1 MRRYV
6 FGSVVSVVLAAV
18 LGLGMGL
25 PLHAQQGGGGEA
37 GRASEP
43 NAPPKTIE
51 EKTEG
56 MEKLDG
62 FVPIYWNEKDGK
74 LWLEIS
80 RFDTDILHY
89 TSLPAGFGENTLGLN
104 RGDLGPSHVIQWK
117 RVGPRILMTQANQRY
132 RASTDNAM
140 ERKSVD
146 DGFPQAVHWGF
157 TVAAETDGRVLVD
170 ATDFFMN
177 DWHGIIQSLKRSN
190 QGSFK
195 LDKSRS
201 AAYLPRTRAFP
212 TNSEIE
218 VTLTFTS
225 DQPGGVVRS
234 VAASGGAVTVR
245 QHHSFVE
252 LPELGS
258 FEPRRAD
265 PRAGFGGISY
275 MDYSVPIGE
284 PLRQRFANR
293 HRLEKVDPGAATSPA
308 VEPIVYYLDPGTPE
322 PVRTALLEGGQWWNQ
337 AFTAAGYENAFRMEV
352 LPDSADPMDAR
363 YNVVQWVH
371 RSTRG
376 WSYGA
381 SISDPRTGEIL
392 KGHVTLGSLRVRQ
405 DYLIAEAMLSPYEE
419 DGTIPGDMAEM
430 ALLRIRQLSA
440 HEIGHTLGLA
450 HNYIASAQRAAG
462 NMSVMDYPHPRV
474 ELDGGRINV
483 LNAYERGI
491 GEWDKTAITWGYQD
505 FPAGTDEAAAL
516 NGIISE
522 ARGRGV
528 TFVTDQ
534 DARPQGSAHP
544 QAHLWDN
551 GTDAA
556 TELDRMME
564 VRHVAL
570 DRLSEK
576 AIRMGQ
582 PMATIEEALVPL
594 YLHHRFQTEA
604 AVKVVGGLSY
614 TYALRGDGQTPVT
627 PVSGDQQRRAL
638 QSVLAT
644 LDPAELVL
652 PEDLL
657 RMIPPRPFG
666 YGLQPELFRR
676 YTGLVFDA
684 VSPAAAAADMTVS
697 LLLNP
702 QRAARLIEQSSRD
715 SDLPSFL
722 EMSNELMA
730 ATFSLQHDSGYEAEV
745 SRAVE
750 RVVVDRMMGLAQRA
764 AMPQVRAEATMV
776 LRDLQ
781 ARIAVRVQDTEGS
794 DRAHLMLIASD
805 IQRFVNRPMEAGRTP
820 GVLPQPPGSPI
831 GDPGMMWGGDS
842 WSGLS
847 GSNSLQMDGLIAVP
861 GLVCSWH

>member
-1 MRRYV
+1 MR
-6 FGSVVSVVLAAV
+6 LNV
-18 LGLGMGL
+18 LGLMLALGMGL
-25 PLHAQQGGGGEA
+25 PLQAQEEGSAEDKP
-37 GRASEP
+37 SE
-43 NAPPKTIE
+43 PKTIE
-51 EKTEG
+51 EMTEG
-56 MEKLDG
+56 MQKLDG

-80 RFDTDILHY
+80 RWDTDILHY

-104 RGDLGPSHVIQWK
+104 RGDLGPSHVIRWK
-117 RVGPRILMTQANQRY
+117 RVGPRILMTEANQRY
-132 RASTDNAM
+132 RASTVSAM

-157 TVAAETDGRVLVD
+157 SVAAETDGRVLVD
-170 ATDFFMN
+170 ATDFFVA
-177 DWHGIIQSLKRSN
+177 DWHGVIQSLRRSN
-190 QGSFK
+190 QGTFK

-201 AAYLPRTRAFP
+201 AAYLPRTRGFP
-212 TNSEIE
+212 ENSEIE

-225 DQPGGVVRS
+225 DQPGGLVRS
-234 VAASGGAVTVR
+234 VAASAGAITVR
-245 QHHSFVE
+245 QHHSFVQ
-252 LPELGS
+252 LPELGE
-258 FEPRRAD
+258 FQGRRSD
-265 PRAGFGGISY
+265 PRAGYGGISY

-284 PLRQRFANR
+284 PLRQRMASR
-293 HRLEKVDPGAATSPA
+293 HRLEKVDPDAASSPA

-322 PVRTALLEGGQWWNQ
+322 PVRTALMAGGQWWNQ
-337 AFTAAGYENAFRMEV
+337 AFTAAGYQDAFRMEI

-376 WSYGA
+376 WSYGN
-381 SISDPRTGEIL
+381 SIGDPRTGEIL

-419 DGTIPGDMAEM
+419 DGTVPDDMAEM

-450 HNYIASAQRAAG
+450 HNYIASAQRVAG

-474 ELDGGRINV
+474 EMDGDDINV
-483 LNAYERGI
+483 LGAYETGI
-491 GEWDKTAITWGYQD
+491 GEWDKTAIIWGYQD

-516 NGIISE
+516 RAILSE

-528 TFVTDQ
+528 TFISDQ

-551 GTDAA
+551 GSDAPR
-556 TELDRMME
+556 ELDRMMD
-564 VRHVAL
+564 VRRVAL
-570 DRLSEK
+570 NRLSEK

-582 PMATIEEALVPL
+582 PLATIEEALVPL
-594 YLHHRFQTEA
+594 FLHHRFQTEA

-614 TYALRGDGQTPVT
+614 TYALRGDGQTPIT

-644 LDPAELVL
+644 LNPSELVL

-657 RMIPPRPFG
+657 AIIPPRPFG
-666 YGLQPELFRR
+666 YVRQPELFRR

-702 QRAARLIEQSSRD
+702 ERAARLVQQSARD
-715 SDLPSFL
+715 DDLPSFL
-722 EMSNELMA
+722 DISEALLE
-730 ATFSLQHDSGYEAEV
+730 ATLSAQHDRGYEAEV
-745 SRAVE
+745 SRSVE
-750 RVVVDRMMGLAQRA
+750 RVVVDRMMLLAQTA

-776 LRDLQ
+776 LSDLQ
-781 ARIAVRVQDTEGS
+781 EQITDGLDKAEGAEGA

-805 IQRFVNRPMEAGRTP
+805 IRRYLNRPMETGATP
-820 GVLPQPPGSPI
+820 SVLPQPPGSPI
-831 GDPGMMWGGDS
+831 GDPGRLWGGG
-842 WSGLS
+842 WLS
-847 GSNSLQMDGLIAVP
+847 GSLELEGLVQDQ
-861 GLVCSWH
+861 GLVCSWY

>member
-1 MRRYV
+1 MRRYL
-6 FGSVVSVVLAAV
+6 FGLALVAGITV
-18 LGLGMGL
+18 GVGG
-25 PLHAQQGGGGEA
+25 PLHAQQEGDDKDA
-37 GRASEP
+37 PSSE
-43 NAPPKTIE
+43 PKTIE

-56 MEKLDG
+56 MEKMDG
-62 FVPIYWNEKDGK
+62 FIPLYWSEKEGK
-74 LWLEIS
+74 LFLEIS

-117 RVGPRILMTQANQRY
+117 RVGPRILMTQANQRF
-132 RASTDNAM
+132 RASSDNAM

-146 DGFPQAVHWGF
+146 DGFPEAVLWGF
-157 TVAAETDGRVLVD
+157 TVAAQTDERVLVD
-170 ATDFFMN
+170 ATDFFLS
-177 DWHGIIQSLKRSN
+177 DWHGVIQSLKRSD
-190 QGSFK
+190 QGTFK

-201 AAYLPRTRAFP
+201 AAYLPRTRVFP

-225 DQPGGVVRS
+225 DQPGRVVRS
-234 VAASGGAVTVR
+234 VAASAGAITVR
-245 QHHSFVE
+245 QHHSFVQ
-252 LPELGS
+252 LPELGD
-258 FEPRRAD
+258 FRPRRAD

-293 HRLEKVDPGAATSPA
+293 HKLEKVNPGAASSPA

-322 PVRTALLEGGQWWNQ
+322 PVRTALLEGGRWWNQ
-337 AFTAAGYENAFRMEV
+337 AFTAAGYENAFRMEM

-376 WSYGA
+376 WSYGS

-405 DYLIAEAMLSPYEE
+405 DYLIAEAMLSPYDE
-419 DGTIPGDMAEM
+419 DGSVPDDMGEM

-450 HNYIASAQRAAG
+450 HNFIASAQRDVG

-474 ELDGGRINV
+474 ELDGSRVDV

-505 FPAGTDEAAAL
+505 FPEGTDEAAAL
-516 NGIISE
+516 DGILSR
-522 ARGRGV
+522 ARARGV
-528 TFVTDQ
+528 TFLSDQ

-556 TELDRMME
+556 QELDRMME
-564 VRHVAL
+564 VRRVAL
-570 DRLSEK
+570 DRLGEN
-576 AIRMGQ
+576 AIRMGR
-582 PMATIEEALVPL
+582 PLATIEEALVPL
-594 YLHHRFQTEA
+594 YLHHRFQTAA

-614 TYALRGDGQTPVT
+614 TYALRGDGQTPLT
-627 PVSGDQQRRAL
+627 PVSGAQQRRAL

-644 LDPAELVL
+644 LNPAELVL

-657 RMIPPRPFG
+657 RVIPPRPFG
-666 YGLQPELFRR
+666 YGLHPELFRR
-676 YTGLVFDA
+676 YTGVVFDA
-684 VSPAAAAADMTVS
+684 VAPAAAAADMTVA

-702 QRAARLIEQSSRD
+702 ERAARLVQQSARD

-722 EMSNELMA
+722 EVSQELMS
-730 ATFSLQHDSGYEAEV
+730 ATLALPHRQGYEAEV

-750 RVVVDRMMGLAQRA
+750 RVVVDRMMRLAQTA

-776 LRDLQ
+776 LVDLRDDIM
-781 ARIAVRVQDTEGS
+781 ARLPGVEGS
-794 DRAHLMLIASD
+794 ERAHLMLIASD
-805 IQRFVNRPMEAGRTP
+805 IQRFVKRPMDTGSTP

-831 GDPGMMWGGDS
+831 GNPGGDPGMGWGLGTPTGGWD
-842 WSGLS
+842 WSSLWESPHLGSILS
-847 GSNSLQMDGLIAVP
+847 QP
-861 GLVCSWH
+861 GLLCSWR

>member
-1 MRRYV
+1 MRRFV
-6 FGSVVSVVLAAV
+6 CGLAIVAGLSVVAGYPAQALQ
-18 LGLGMGL
+18 
-25 PLHAQQGGGGEA
+25 AQQAGGGEK
-37 GRASEP
+37 SEESTSGE
-43 NAPPKTIE
+43 PKTIE
-51 EKTEG
+51 EMTEG
-56 MEKLDG
+56 MLKLDG

-117 RVGPRILMTQANQRY
+117 RVGPRILMTEANQRY

-146 DGFPQAVHWGF
+146 DGFPQSVHWGF

-177 DWHGIIQSLKRSN
+177 DWHGIIQSLKRSK
-190 QGSFK
+190 QGTFK

-225 DQPGGVVRS
+225 DQPGSIVRS
-234 VAASGGAVTVR
+234 VAASAGAVTVR

-252 LPELGS
+252 LPELGT
-258 FEPRRAD
+258 FHARRAD
-265 PRAGFGGISY
+265 PRAGFGAISY

-284 PLRQRFANR
+284 PLRQRFARR
-293 HRLEKVDPGAATSPA
+293 HRLEKVNPDAASSPA

-337 AFTAAGYENAFRMEV
+337 AFTAAGYENAFRMEI

-376 WSYGA
+376 WSYGG

-419 DGTIPGDMAEM
+419 DGSIPNDMAEM

-450 HNYIASAQRAAG
+450 HNYIASTQRDAG

-474 ELDGGRINV
+474 ELVDGEINV

-505 FPAGTDEAAAL
+505 FPNGTDEKAAL
-516 NGIISE
+516 DHIISE
-522 ARGRGV
+522 ARDRGV
-528 TFVTDQ
+528 TFITDQ

-551 GTDAA
+551 GRDAA
-556 TELDRMME
+556 SELDRMMD
-564 VRHVAL
+564 VRRVAL

-604 AVKVVGGLSY
+604 AVKVVGGMSY
-614 TYALRGDGQTPVT
+614 TYAMRGDGQTPIT
-627 PVSGDQQRRAL
+627 PVSGGQQRRAL
-638 QSVLAT
+638 HSVLAT
-644 LDPAELVL
+644 LDPGALVL

-684 VSPAAAAADMTVS
+684 VAPAAAAADMTVS

-702 QRAARLIEQSSRD
+702 QRAARLVEQSARD
-715 SDLPSFL
+715 DDLPSFL
-722 EMSNELMA
+722 EVAQALLD
-730 ATFSLQHDSGYEAEV
+730 ATISTQRGRGYPAEV
-745 SRAVE
+745 GRAVD
-750 RVVVDRMMGLAQRA
+750 RVVVDRMMRLAQTA

-776 LRDLQ
+776 LSDLRGHIV
-781 ARIAVRVQDTEGS
+781 AELDGMDGAN
-794 DRAHLMLIASD
+794 RAHRMLIASD
-805 IQRFVNRPMEAGRTP
+805 IQRWLHRPMETGSTP
-820 GVLPQPPGSPI
+820 GVLAQPPGSPI
-831 GDPGMMWGGDS
+831 GDPGLRWGGVS
-842 WSGLS
+842 LAGPLQLEGLVE
-847 GSNSLQMDGLIAVP
+847 GLVREP
-861 GLVCSWH
+861 GLECSWH